1 MSAKV
6 VNHVLETSKLTGSA
20 RLLMVVL
27 ADMSNN
33 DGECWPGKSSLAR
46 RVNVSTRQ
54 IVRLVQ
60 ECERK
65 GELRVISEP
74 GVQNRYLIIGIAQ
87 DIRVR
92 RARKTRE
99 KLERIQRVDV
109 RGDTG
114 VTGDTDVQKGVTPVS
129 PKLSTEPSTVKERA
143 AKTATDEKPKRGKR
157 QSAYTP
163 PKSYAE
169 TSGLSHEE
177 LQAQSDALIGLDPA
191 AHPTTKEALRRAII
205 TAREYDPLR
214 LTPAIDGLIKTAA
227 KQLHDIDFSAD
238 DIPVLHRYIVSKEF
252 SHFSEMAYAKY
263 APEWLALQQK
273 HKPAPVIPFEPEPE
287 ITESERA
294 ERLAII
300 RSRHKIMAAA
310 R

>member
-87 DIRVR
+87 DVRVR

-114 VTGDTDVQKGVTPVS
+114 VTSDTDVQKGVTPVS

-143 AKTATDEKPKRGKR
+143 AKTAAVEKPKRGKR
-157 QSAYTP
+157 QSTYTP

-169 TSGLSHEE
+169 TSGLSESE
-177 LQAQSDALIGLDPA
+177 LQAQSDRLIGVDPA
-191 AHPTTKEALRRAII
+191 IHPKSKEALKRAII
-205 TAREYDPLR
+205 TVREYDPLR
-214 LTPAIDGLIKTAA
+214 LTSALEGLIRTAA

-238 DIPVLHRYIVSKEF
+238 DIPALHRYIVSKEF
-252 SHFSEMAYAKY
+252 SHFSEMSYAKY
-263 APEWLALQQK
+263 APEWLAQQQK
-273 HKPAPVIPFEPEPE
+273 RKPAPVIPFEPEAAP
-287 ITESERA
+287 TESDLEERR
-294 ERLAII
+294 RLIQ
-300 RSRHKIMAAA
+300 SRPKIAVVA